1 MIAEESKAE
10 DYIAVHNVMSNS
22 VTYYA
27 NRRFDMLTDV
37 DGFYS
42 VQETVAMIARSG
54 VLKWI
59 DEKAGQIDAP
69 VNGGRRFVMTSAVTD
84 DESKPPFDQRVI
96 KYMKAGAPERALYR
110 RVIGNRV
117 LINDAGVGDPIP

>member
-42 VQETVAMIARSG
+42 AQETVAMIARSG

-59 DEKAGQIDAP
+59 DEKTGQIDAP
-69 VNGGRRFVMTSAVTD
+69 ANGGRRFVMTSAVTD
-84 DESKPPFDQRVI
+84 DESDQRVI